1 MVPTKKDADALT
13 MIVWIGELV
22 ESTIVYMC
30 LVTKNMVKETMTLKQ
45 TIEKCATDKKAHGFI
60 CRKFSILVITFN
72 VNKKIINY

>member
-30 LVTKNMVKETMTLKQ
+30 LVTKNCERDDD
-45 TIEKCATDKKAHGFI
+45 IEANN
-60 CRKFSILVITFN
+60 RKMRD
-72 VNKKIINY
+72 

>member
-45 TIEKCATDKKAHGFI
+45 TIEKCATDKKHMVLYA
-60 CRKFSILVITFN
+60 
-72 VNKKIINY
+72 VNFLY

>member
-30 LVTKNMVKETMTLKQ
+30 LVTKNMVKETMDD
-45 TIEKCATDKKAHGFI
+45 IEANI
-60 CRKFSILVITFN
+60 IITQQLN
-72 VNKKIINY
+72 GD

>member
-30 LVTKNMVKETMTLKQ
+30 LVTKNCERGDD
-45 TIEKCATDKKAHGFI
+45 IEANN
-60 CRKFSILVITFN
+60 RKMRD
-72 VNKKIINY
+72 